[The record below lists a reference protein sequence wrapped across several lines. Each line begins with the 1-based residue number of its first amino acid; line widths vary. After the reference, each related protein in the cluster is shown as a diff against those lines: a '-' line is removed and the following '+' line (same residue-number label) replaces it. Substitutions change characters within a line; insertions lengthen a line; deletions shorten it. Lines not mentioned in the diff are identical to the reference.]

1 MIAPQ
6 APQYNSTRLLS
17 FCIDHSPQAGQGGRP
32 FSLGATL
39 GPIRR
44 FFLRGIYHPPLGFL
58 TFGILSDIL
67 DIRGC
72 LKTLLHHYCEVIVQ
86 LRMDMDCVVIGAGV
100 SGLSSAIRLLESGHS
115 VRVMAREFSPDLVSD
130 VAAALWYPF
139 LAHPMEKT
147 DRWGAETYTELMR
160 LGEEEPMS
168 GITMKF
174 GREYLREV
182 VELPGWRNNIT
193 HFRVLD
199 SGEIPEGWIFG
210 WEFESPIIEMHHYM
224 PWLLQR
230 TRDLGGLIE
239 ECVVEDLAGIT
250 AEVIVNC
257 SGIGAR
263 ELCQDTEVK
272 PVRGQII
279 YIDQDPG
286 FGRFDQQP
294 ETLTYTI
301 ARRDCTVLGG
311 TAQSDDW
318 SLELRDSDRE
328 TILQKCEAVW
338 PELDRS
344 KIIGE
349 SVGLRPSRS
358 EVRLESEIVNGTLVI
373 HNYGH
378 GGAGV
383 TLSWGCADEVVS
395 LIEES

>member
-1 MIAPQ
+1 
-6 APQYNSTRLLS
+6 
-17 FCIDHSPQAGQGGRP
+17 
-32 FSLGATL
+32 
-39 GPIRR
+39 
-44 FFLRGIYHPPLGFL
+44 
-58 TFGILSDIL
+58 
-67 DIRGC
+67 
-72 LKTLLHHYCEVIVQ
+72 
-86 LRMDMDCVVIGAGV
+86 MDCVVIGAGV
-100 SGLSSAIRLLESGHS
+100 SGLSSAIRLLEAGHS
-115 VRVMAREFSPDLVSD
+115 VRVLAREFSPDLVSD

-139 LAHPMEKT
+139 LAHPIEKT
-147 DRWGAETYTELMR
+147 DRWGAETYTELKR

-168 GITMKF
+168 GITMRF

-182 VELPGWRNNIT
+182 VELPGWRKDIT

-230 TRDLGGLIE
+230 TRDLGGIIE
-239 ECVVEDLAGIT
+239 ESVVEDLAEIS

-263 ELCQDTEVK
+263 ELCLDAEVK

-358 EVRLESEIVNGTLVI
+358 EVRLESEVVNGTLII

-395 LIEES
+395 LIEESYE

>member
-1 MIAPQ
+1 
-6 APQYNSTRLLS
+6 
-17 FCIDHSPQAGQGGRP
+17 
-32 FSLGATL
+32 
-39 GPIRR
+39 
-44 FFLRGIYHPPLGFL
+44 
-58 TFGILSDIL
+58 
-67 DIRGC
+67 
-72 LKTLLHHYCEVIVQ
+72 
-86 LRMDMDCVVIGAGV
+86 MDCVVIGAGV
-100 SGLSSAIRLLESGHS
+100 SGLSSAIRLLEAGHN
-115 VRVMAREFSPDLVSD
+115 VRVMARKFSPDLVSD
-130 VAAALWYPF
+130 TAAALWYPF
-139 LAHPMEKT
+139 LAHPVEKT
-147 DRWGAETYTELMR
+147 DRWAAETYTELMR
-160 LGEEEPMS
+160 LGEVEPNS
-168 GITMKF
+168 GITMRF

-182 VELPGWRNNIT
+182 VELPGWRNDIT

-199 SGEIPEGWIFG
+199 SSEIPEGWIFG
-210 WEFESPIIEMHHYM
+210 WEFETPIIEMHHYM

-230 TRDLGGLIE
+230 SRDLGGIIE
-239 ECVVEDLAGIT
+239 ENEVDDLTTIS
-250 AEVIVNC
+250 AEVVVNC

-263 ELCQDTEVK
+263 ELCQDMEVK

-301 ARRDCTVLGG
+301 PRRDCTVLGG

-358 EVRLESEIVNGTLVI
+358 KVRLESEIVNGTLVI

-383 TLSWGCADEVVS
+383 TLSWGCADEVAGMLS
-395 LIEES
+395 SKMT

>member
-1 MIAPQ
+1 M
-6 APQYNSTRLLS
+6 
-17 FCIDHSPQAGQGGRP
+17 
-32 FSLGATL
+32 
-39 GPIRR
+39 
-44 FFLRGIYHPPLGFL
+44 RGDW
-58 TFGILSDIL
+58 SW
-67 DIRGC
+67 
-72 LKTLLHHYCEVIVQ
+72 
-86 LRMDMDCVVIGAGV
+86 GV
-100 SGLSSAIRLLESGHS
+100 SGLSSAIRLLEAGHN
-115 VRVMAREFSPDLVSD
+115 VRVMARKFSPELVSD
-130 VAAALWYPF
+130 TAAALWYPF
-139 LAHPMEKT
+139 LAHPVEKT
-147 DRWGAETYTELMR
+147 DRWAAETYTELMR
-160 LGEEEPMS
+160 LGEIEPNS
-168 GITMKF
+168 GITMRF

-182 VELPGWRNNIT
+182 VELPGWRDDIT
-193 HFRVLD
+193 HFRVL
-199 SGEIPEGWIFG
+199 SSEEIPDGWIFG

-239 ECVVEDLAGIT
+239 EKAVEDLAEIS

-301 ARRDCTVLGG
+301 PRRDCTVLGG

-318 SLELRDSDRE
+318 SLDLRDSDRE

-349 SVGLRPSRS
+349 SVGLRASRS
-358 EVRLESEIVNGTLVI
+358 EVRLESEKVDGTLII

-383 TLSWGCADEVVS
+383 TLSWGCADEVTRMLS
-395 LIEES
+395 SNLT

>member
-1 MIAPQ
+1 
-6 APQYNSTRLLS
+6 
-17 FCIDHSPQAGQGGRP
+17 
-32 FSLGATL
+32 
-39 GPIRR
+39 
-44 FFLRGIYHPPLGFL
+44 
-58 TFGILSDIL
+58 
-67 DIRGC
+67 
-72 LKTLLHHYCEVIVQ
+72 
-86 LRMDMDCVVIGAGV
+86 
-100 SGLSSAIRLLESGHS
+100 
-115 VRVMAREFSPDLVSD
+115 
-130 VAAALWYPF
+130 
-139 LAHPMEKT
+139 
-147 DRWGAETYTELMR
+147 MR
-160 LGEEEPMS
+160 
-168 GITMKF
+168 F

-182 VELPGWRNNIT
+182 VELPGWRDDIT
-193 HFRVLD
+193 HFRVLSSD
-199 SGEIPEGWIFG
+199 EIPDGWIFG

-230 TRDLGGLIE
+230 TRDLGGIIE
-239 ECVVEDLAGIT
+239 EKAVEDLAEIS

-301 ARRDCTVLGG
+301 PRRDCTVLGG

-318 SLELRDSDRE
+318 SLDLRDSDRE

-358 EVRLESEIVNGTLVI
+358 EVRLESEKVNGTLII

-383 TLSWGCADEVVS
+383 TLSWGCADEVTRMLS
-395 LIEES
+395 SKMT

>member
-1 MIAPQ
+1 
-6 APQYNSTRLLS
+6 
-17 FCIDHSPQAGQGGRP
+17 
-32 FSLGATL
+32 
-39 GPIRR
+39 
-44 FFLRGIYHPPLGFL
+44 
-58 TFGILSDIL
+58 
-67 DIRGC
+67 
-72 LKTLLHHYCEVIVQ
+72 
-86 LRMDMDCVVIGAGV
+86 MDCVVIGAGV
-100 SGLSSAIRLLESGHS
+100 SGLSSAIRLLEAGHN
-115 VRVMAREFSPDLVSD
+115 VRVMARKFSPDLVSD
-130 VAAALWYPF
+130 TAAALWYPF
-139 LAHPMEKT
+139 LAYPVEKT
-147 DRWGAETYTELMR
+147 DRWAAETYTELMR
-160 LGEEEPMS
+160 LGEFEPNS
-168 GITMKF
+168 GITMRF

-182 VELPGWRNNIT
+182 VELPGWRNDIT

-199 SGEIPEGWIFG
+199 SSEIPEGWIFG

-230 TRDLGGLIE
+230 SRDLGGIIE
-239 ECVVEDLAGIT
+239 ENEVDDLTTIS
-250 AEVIVNC
+250 AEVVVNC

-263 ELCQDTEVK
+263 ELCQDMEVK

-301 ARRDCTVLGG
+301 PRRDCTVLGG

-358 EVRLESEIVNGTLVI
+358 KVRLESEIVNGTLVI

-383 TLSWGCADEVVS
+383 TLSWGCADEVAGMLS
-395 LIEES
+395 SKMT

>member
-1 MIAPQ
+1 MYKRQ
-6 APQYNSTRLLS
+6 
-17 FCIDHSPQAGQGGRP
+17 
-32 FSLGATL
+32 
-39 GPIRR
+39 
-44 FFLRGIYHPPLGFL
+44 
-58 TFGILSDIL
+58 
-67 DIRGC
+67 
-72 LKTLLHHYCEVIVQ
+72 
-86 LRMDMDCVVIGAGV
+86 
-100 SGLSSAIRLLESGHS
+100 
-115 VRVMAREFSPDLVSD
+115 
-130 VAAALWYPF
+130 
-139 LAHPMEKT
+139 
-147 DRWGAETYTELMR
+147 
-160 LGEEEPMS
+160 
-168 GITMKF
+168 
-174 GREYLREV
+174 
-182 VELPGWRNNIT
+182 
-193 HFRVLD
+193 
-199 SGEIPEGWIFG
+199 
-210 WEFESPIIEMHHYM
+210 

-230 TRDLGGLIE
+230 TRDLGGIIE
-239 ECVVEDLAGIT
+239 ENVVGDLAEIS

-263 ELCQDTEVK
+263 ELCLDAEVK

-358 EVRLESEIVNGTLVI
+358 EVRLESEVVNGTLII

-395 LIEES
+395 LIEESYE